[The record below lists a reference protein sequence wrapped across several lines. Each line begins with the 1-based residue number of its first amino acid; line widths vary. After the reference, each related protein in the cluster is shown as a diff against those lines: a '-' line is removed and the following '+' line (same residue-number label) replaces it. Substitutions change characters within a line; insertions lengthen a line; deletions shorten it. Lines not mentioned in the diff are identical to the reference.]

1 MSKLSLTYIPIN
13 IYLILAHQGD

>member
-1 MSKLSLTYIPIN
+1 MSKLSLTYIPID